1 MTRHTT
7 IHIRNQYLKFS
18 AAHFTIFSAT
28 SRERLHGHNYAVTA
42 DFTAKVGDEGLC
54 FDYNIMKKKLRQLCD
69 GLDEYLLLP
78 ANSPHLKIEQ
88 IDGADNVLA
97 EFDGQKMQ
105 FLASDT
111 IVMPLTNVT
120 AEELSC
126 WLLQALLEDDAAEQ
140 YAISAATVYVASGEG
155 QAASTTW
162 HAGKGIL

>member
-1 MTRHTT
+1 MARHTT

-42 DFTAKVGDEGLC
+42 DITAEVGDEGLC

-78 ANSPHLKIEQ
+78 ANSPHLKVEQ

-126 WLLQALLEDDAAEQ
+126 WLLQALLEDDAAER
-140 YAISAATVYVASGEG
+140 YAISAATVYVGSGEG